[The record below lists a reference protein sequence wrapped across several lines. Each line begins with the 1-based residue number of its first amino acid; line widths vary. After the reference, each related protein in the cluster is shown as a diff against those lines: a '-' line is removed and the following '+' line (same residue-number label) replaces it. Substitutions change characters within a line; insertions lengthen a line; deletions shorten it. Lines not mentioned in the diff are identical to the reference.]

1 MSSEFEDARRSL
13 NDLPESAQKAKA
25 INLLAEIEEA
35 EKLKTEAL
43 NKLEFAAPSPH
54 KNRDDWLLS
63 GLIGLLA
70 IAALY
75 TGIDAIWNA
84 EYCSRSRSGSSC
96 TRGLRAQ
103 LQGGATVAIA
113 LLLGVVPVPA
123 CKVKV
128 AVSWLLGITVAILFM
143 ASLFV

>member
-1 MSSEFEDARRSL
+1 MPSELEGARRSL
-13 NDLPESAQKAKA
+13 NDLPESAQKANA

-35 EKLKTEAL
+35 EKLKAEAPS
-43 NKLEFAAPSPH
+43 KPTAPSPQ
-54 KNRDDWLLS
+54 KDRDDWLLS

-84 EYCSRSRSGSSC
+84 EYCSHSRNGSSC
-96 TRGLRAQ
+96 IRGLKAQ
-103 LQGGATVAIA
+103 LQGGATVATA
-113 LLLGVVPVPA
+113 LLLGVIPVPA

-128 AVSWLLGITVAILFM
+128 AVSWLLGIAVAILFM